1 MEKQNVRKELKALG
15 SELAVALKQIRSSSE
30 FKHLESEV
38 VAGIKG
44 ISTSLV
50 KSLKAAGSASQTK
63 KVASQFGRVVSA
75 GSKQGATE
83 AVRAQKAAVD
93 GLRKVRSAVSQ
104 LRTRLKKRTAK
115 KAAPKAE

>member
-50 KSLKAAGSASQTK
+50 KSLKAAGSSAQTK
-63 KVASQFGRVVSA
+63 KVANQFGRVVSA
-75 GSKQGATE
+75 GSKKGATE

-104 LRTRLKKRTAK
+104 LRSKMKNRSSKSRKP
-115 KAAPKAE
+115 AAE